1 MESKEIL
8 EIVDN
13 VNEHLDKK
21 ELMHSLKISSSIRT
35 ILSQYLKDKDYIE
48 IPPVIISIIT
58 DPLNHP
64 VFDPKLEYY
73 GYQYS
78 LTKSMIFHKQI
89 LAKHFEKFFTF
100 SPNIRMETEEK
111 AKTGRHLYEFTQLD
125 LEQRNASR
133 DDMMQLAEG
142 MLVHLFKKIK
152 ETNGDD
158 LSALSRDLRVPSAP
172 FERITYAEAV
182 HEYGKDFENILS
194 RMKKDPFWIIDI
206 PLNEREFYD
215 RENENDPGKLVDMDL
230 IYPEGFGE
238 AISGGEREF
247 EYSKIIERIHKKGQ
261 TEEQFRW
268 YLEFAR
274 DGFLPSA
281 GFGIG
286 IERLTRYVCGFER
299 IEDTH
304 PFPKVPG
311 KIAL

>member
-13 VNEHLDKK
+13 VNGHLDKE
-21 ELMHSLKISSSIRT
+21 ELVHSLKISSSIRT
-35 ILSQYLKDKDYIE
+35 ILSQYLKDRGYIE

-100 SPNIRMETEEK
+100 SPNIRLETEEK

-133 DDMMQLAEG
+133 DDMMRLAEG

-158 LSALSRDLRVPSAP
+158 LRALSRDLRIPSVP
-172 FERITYAEAV
+172 FERITYEKAV

-194 RMKKDPFWIIDI
+194 KTKKDPFWITDI
-206 PLNEREFYD
+206 PLKEREFYD
-215 RENENDPGKLVDMDL
+215 RENENDPGKLIDMDL

-268 YLEFAR
+268 YLEFAK

>member
-13 VNEHLDKK
+13 VNEHLDKE

-35 ILSQYLKDKDYIE
+35 ILSQYLKDKGYIE

-133 DDMMQLAEG
+133 DDMMHLAEG

-172 FERITYAEAV
+172 FERITYEKAV

-194 RMKKDPFWIIDI
+194 KTKRDPFWITDI
-206 PLNEREFYD
+206 PLKEREFYD